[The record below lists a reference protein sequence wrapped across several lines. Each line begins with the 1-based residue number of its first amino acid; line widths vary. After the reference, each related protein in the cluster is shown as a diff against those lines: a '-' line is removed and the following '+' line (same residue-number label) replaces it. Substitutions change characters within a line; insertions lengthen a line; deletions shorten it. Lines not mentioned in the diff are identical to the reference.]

1 MLNKLKEGLRVSNG
15 EFTEIR
21 VEKAQ
26 RTNVKYEKDKLMNID
41 SSEEIGGI
49 VRTLVRGGWGIAT
62 FNSTDKIP
70 EKAKKAYDIGK
81 EVSSHLSE
89 SIKLANV
96 TSEKDEVKSDQYRDF
111 REISLEEKRDALKR
125 YNQKMLDYDDR
136 IESTKAVYNDSFR
149 ELSYVNSE
157 GTELYQE
164 LPDVTLAL
172 VAIAKGDK
180 NNIQTA
186 HDSIG
191 EAAGFELVQEKE
203 EMAEK
208 VASQAVSLLS
218 ADPLEGGQYTVLLNP
233 KLAGVFIHEAFG
245 HLCEADHFYK
255 NDRLQEIMTLG
266 RKFGPENLNVV
277 DEGYISGRRGNLP
290 YDEEGVSRQKTYLIR
305 NGKLNSFLH
314 NRETAAKMGQE
325 PTGNARAISYRHEP
339 IVRMTNTYIEGGEKS
354 FEDLIGSI
362 DRGIYA
368 KDAYGGQT
376 QLEQFTFSA
385 GHGFLIEDGEIGPM
399 VRDVVLTGNI
409 FKSLKNISGIG
420 NDLDIIGS
428 AGGCGKGGQMP
439 LPVTD
444 GSPHLRIEDVTIG
457 GR

>member
-1 MLNKLKEGLRVSNG
+1 LFKKLKEGLRASKG

-26 RTNVKYEKDKLMNID
+26 RTNVKYEKEKLMNID

-49 VRTLVRGGWGIAT
+49 VRTLVQGGWGIAT
-62 FNSTDKIP
+62 FNSIDEIP
-70 EKAKKAYDIGK
+70 KKAKRAHRIGK
-81 EVSSHLSE
+81 EVSSHLNE
-89 SIKLANV
+89 SINLAEV
-96 TSEKDEVKSDQYRDF
+96 EPKEDEIKSDQVRDL
-111 REISLEEKRDALKR
+111 REVSLDQKRDVVKE
-125 YNQKMLDYDDR
+125 YNRLMLDYDER
-136 IESTKAVYNDSFR
+136 IESTKAIYSDSFR
-149 ELSYVNSE
+149 EIQYVNSE
-157 GTELYQE
+157 GTALYQE
-164 LPDVTLAL
+164 IPDVTMAL

-186 HDSIG
+186 HDTIG
-191 EAAGFELVQEKE
+191 EAEGFELVQNRE
-203 EMAEK
+203 EMASD

-218 ADPLEGGQYTVLLNP
+218 ADPVQGGTYTVLLNP

-277 DEGYISGRRGNLP
+277 DEGYIRGRRGNLP
-290 YDEEGVSRQKTYLIR
+290 YDDEGVPRQKTYLIK

-314 NRETAAKMGQE
+314 NRETAAKMDQE

-339 IVRMTNTYIEGGEKS
+339 IVRMTNTYIEEGEKS
-354 FEDLIGSI
+354 FEELIGSI
-362 DRGIYA
+362 DHGIYA

-385 GHGFLIEDGEIGPM
+385 GHGFVIEDGEIGPM

-409 FKSLKNISGIG
+409 FKSLENISGIG